1 MANAGAWAGTLD
13 AMMKGWTGQEAEGPQ
28 QPKKEEKNGADKADS
43 KEQSPSD
50 EKKDH
55 YAAHEEAV
63 NASRAAHDDA
73 VKASHAAHAAHQ
85 AAMNAA
91 QQGFSAIN
99 GSDYLAN
106 VGNFVAAALDPYGID
121 VQVDIETPD
130 GRRQSAASFSSSFS
144 QSEAPQEKKET
155 PKEKSSEPE
164 KKDAPKEMSP
174 ETEKGQ
180 SLYRCSIKPFS
191 QKDLKDAAE
200 DSNSLSS
207 SDDEDWTVLKESPKI
222 VHVPIEVSGKPA
234 EVIYASPDGTLYPN
248 LPKEEPT
255 PTTAQPTAP
264 SSASASA
271 PTTPAPAAAT
281 PNPPAQAPSAPA
293 SHPDPRI
300 QVALQ
305 AMINMGFTNDG
316 GWLTNLLEAKNGDI
330 GQALDVLQPVR
341 K

>member
-1 MANAGAWAGTLD
+1 MANAGAHMANAGAWAGTFD

-28 QPKKEEKNGADKADS
+28 QTKKEENKGAGKSDS

-55 YAAHEEAV
+55 YTAHEEAL
-63 NASRAAHDDA
+63 NASRAAHEDA

-91 QQGFSAIN
+91 QQGFSAMN

-130 GRRQSAASFSSSFS
+130 GRRQSAASFSSSFA
-144 QSEAPQEKKET
+144 QSEAPKEKKET

-164 KKDAPKEMSP
+164 KKKDAPKEMSP
-174 ETEKGQ
+174 ETEKE
-180 SLYRCSIKPFS
+180 
-191 QKDLKDAAE
+191 KDLKDAAE

-207 SDDEDWTVLKESPKI
+207 SDDEDWTVLKESPKV

-234 EVIYASPDGTLYPN
+234 KVIYASPDGTLYPN

-255 PTTAQPTAP
+255 PITAQPTAP
-264 SSASASA
+264 SSAAASA

-281 PNPPAQAPSAPA
+281 LNPPAAAPSAPA